1 MEELKKDIPWLK
13 RMENGAIGESRTK
26 SFLLDRFWVLERSV
40 DIEGADFLIQRKL
53 FRDELF
59 NKTPS
64 VLGIIQ
70 VKFYDSENTSHYIP
84 LDYFLDNNE
93 PRKDF
98 FVILNTGK
106 EDDWAMFFLSADD
119 LNNDFTK
126 TEHKGKQCV
135 YLPGKQVLLEKYKI
149 NSRAQCLNRIENS
162 LTYADFKANR
172 KFLLSNHFVYEKNHI
187 NEGIEPIYQEYIP
200 NDIDNIKQDFIH
212 IKKEAQ
218 SSIYRL
224 EDIIEIYK
232 DLMETTDPEKAIEII
247 EDLDSETSS
256 SYNSW
261 SCNRSLSWKDDI
273 LKENLENAIN
283 FHKYVYG
290 LLKKDGLLDYSNK
303 NKEILY
309 REVSNL
315 LITKSWEEQDVIF
328 LRIELNPKNLFE
340 IKLVKSSISNNE
352 TYQKISNKQTG
363 PKPDLLIE
371 RENLYCIN
379 YYFHPTHINCY
390 INGRFKKINEEG
402 ICISEDLNIYNEILL
417 NIIKTKYNK
426 ELKDWY

>member
-1 MEELKKDIPWLK
+1 MEDLKKDIPWLK

-64 VLGIIQ
+64 VLGIVQ

-84 LDYFLDNNE
+84 LEYFLDNSE

-98 FVILNTGK
+98 FAILNTGK
-106 EDDWAMFFLSADD
+106 EDDWAMFFLSADE
-119 LNNDFTK
+119 LNNDFSK
-126 TEHKGKQCV
+126 TVHNGKDCV

-162 LTYADFKANR
+162 LCYADFKANR
-172 KFLLSNHFVYEKNHI
+172 NFLLSNHFVYERNHI

-200 NDIDNIKQDFIH
+200 NNIDDIKDDFLH

-224 EDIIEIYK
+224 EDIIGIYK

-247 EDLDSETSS
+247 EDLDSETQS
-256 SYNSW
+256 SYEHW
-261 SCNRSLSWKDDI
+261 HGNRRLTWKDDI
-273 LKENLENAIN
+273 SKEYLEDAIK

-290 LLKKDGLLDYSNK
+290 LLKNDGLLDYSNK
-303 NKEILY
+303 NKVSLFK
-309 REVSNL
+309 EVSNL
-315 LITKSWEEQDVIF
+315 LKTKTWEEQDVIF
-328 LRIELNPKNLFE
+328 IRIELNPKNLFE
-340 IKLVKSSISNNE
+340 IQLVNCSISNNE
-352 TYQKISNKQTG
+352 TYQKISKKQTG

-371 RENLYCIN
+371 WENPYYIN
-379 YYFHPTHINCY
+379 CYLHPTHISCY
-390 INGRFKKINEEG
+390 TNGKFKKINEEG